1 MFLAFALVTLLGAFA
16 MFRQRNVIIAGLCL
30 VLTFFGVAGLFV
42 LLANPVAAALQIVV
56 YSGAIMVLVLF
67 VIMLLNSHEEE
78 PPDASRPIQAW
89 TGAALAAVLGVG
101 AIKLVSSSAA
111 LARLDQQARPA
122 AAMDLQRVGAEI
134 FSRHLAAFEVV
145 GLLLLAAMIGAVTI
159 AKRKQG

>member
-16 MFRQRNVIIAGLCL
+16 MFRQRNVIVAGLCL

-78 PPDASRPIQAW
+78 PPDAARPVQAW
-89 TGAALAAVLGVG
+89 VGALLAAVLGVG
-101 AIKLVSSSAA
+101 AVKLALESRLLAELDRRAA
-111 LARLDQQARPA
+111 PV
-122 AAMDLQRVGAEI
+122 AAMDLQRLGSEI
-134 FSRHLAAFEVV
+134 FARHLVAFEVI
-145 GLLLLAAMIGAVTI
+145 GLLLLAAMIGAVSI
-159 AKRKQG
+159 AKRKL

>member
-16 MFRQRNVIIAGLCL
+16 MFRQRNVIVAGLCL

-78 PPDASRPIQAW
+78 PSESSRPVQAW
-89 TGAALAAVLGVG
+89 AGALLAAVLGVG
-101 AIKLVSSSAA
+101 VVKLVLESQA
-111 LARLDQQARPA
+111 LRQLESQAPA
-122 AAMDLQRVGAEI
+122 VVPMTLQRVGDEI
-134 FSRHLAAFEVV
+134 FARHLVAFEVV
-145 GLLLLAAMIGAVTI
+145 GLLLLAAMIGAVSV
-159 AKRKQG
+159 AKRKL